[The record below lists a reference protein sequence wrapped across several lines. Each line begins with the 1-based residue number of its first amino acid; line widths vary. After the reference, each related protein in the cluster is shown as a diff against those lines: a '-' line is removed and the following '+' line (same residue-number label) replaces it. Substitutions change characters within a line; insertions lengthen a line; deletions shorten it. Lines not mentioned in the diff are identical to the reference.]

1 MLALGAVLVTSA
13 SLEIAS
19 VRYGGA
25 NAFSLRHGI
34 YVVVSMLA
42 FLVVLSLPV
51 AHWQRLGPLAYLAS
65 VVLLLAVLLVGREVN
80 GSLRWIGVGPL
91 TIQPSEL
98 AKFLLLIY
106 LAHSLTRHQAAVR
119 GSFWGMVRPI
129 AWLLGPMAL
138 ILAEPDLGS
147 VVVILAAAGSLVT
160 PRVPA
165 FEIFPSS
172 SFWPALVAPL
182 RSCSSPIAW
191 PAFRPSLTR
200 GRTNSAPGTS

>member
-1 MLALGAVLVTSA
+1 MP
-13 SLEIAS
+13 
-19 VRYGGA
+19 
-25 NAFSLRHGI
+25 FLRHGI

-119 GSFWGMVRPI
+119 GSFWGTVRPI

-147 VVVILAAAGSLVT
+147 VVVILAAAGG
-160 PRVPA
+160 PRDPRGCPPSGS
-165 FEIFPSS
+165 FPYRHSGRP
-172 SFWPALVAPL
+172 WWRRCGHAPALSPGPL
-182 RSCSSPIAW
+182 SDLP
-191 PAFRPSLTR
+191 
-200 GRTNSAPGTS
+200 